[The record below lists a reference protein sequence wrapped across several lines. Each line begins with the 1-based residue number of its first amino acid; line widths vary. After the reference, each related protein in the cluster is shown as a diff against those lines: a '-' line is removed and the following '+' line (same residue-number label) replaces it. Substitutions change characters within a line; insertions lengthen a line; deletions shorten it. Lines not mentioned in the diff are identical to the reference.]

1 MGVFQLIQEY
11 SNGLFKDGM
20 PSFWSNLGQGDE
32 HEASFMHSRVWDLE
46 DRRAKDLFSIQEDV

>member
-1 MGVFQLIQEY
+1 LIQEY